1 MRSNPPIL
9 LFACAVLL
17 SAPLSFAAAA
27 ADQSR
32 GEERVFHHSK
42 AEVEKAIQELHA
54 TLKGRLPI
62 LDGFADQADEQS
74 DRFTRG
80 YYECAVQVVANGQD
94 ETKVLVTAKITGWYT
109 DPNPSK
115 SGYRVLL
122 SNGHVEMDLLDRIDE
137 ALAIKGIVTG
147 APQSRGSLASR
158 PEASGEDHPTADS
171 RPQVTRIRTSNDDAH
186 TRVII
191 DVGAQVKYQAARLS
205 DPDRIYL
212 DIENTK
218 IDPEL
223 LYKGVKVETEGLLK
237 RVRVG
242 QNQPGVARVV
252 LEVDHAKDYSV
263 SLLPNPYRLVVDV
276 YRTSAA
282 AQEAGRANA
291 PSPGPAKD
299 FPPSKP
305 LQPVALSASEAPAR
319 TPEKPPS
326 NPPTAIGNSTL
337 GRAGLSA
344 SSSGLI
350 GSPAAP
356 VRATPGNSEDIESLR
371 RRREQAEREL
381 DELNGVVANLE
392 EILRN
397 QTHPTD
403 IAVVRKSG
411 TRVMSKPSANGAL
424 LFSADG
430 DDEFQVLDSEP
441 DWVHVQISG
450 ASRGWIRRSDLNLPE
465 GLNANLNQ
473 AGVAV
478 PAAEQTFQVIREETN
493 TFKGTWEP
501 LTGKSVKI
509 IWTGPASAQGIPA
522 SASAKRN
529 FAKSLFIK
537 AYREISSKDQTAA
550 GVVIVFDSAD
560 GGQIAA
566 TLENLKQWQTG
577 NLQEESF
584 WGLCSVDPPELFE
597 R

>member
-9 LFACAVLL
+9 LFACAVLWI
-17 SAPLSFAAAA
+17 APLSFAGAA

-42 AEVEKAIQELHA
+42 AEVEKTIQDLHA

-62 LDGFADQADEQS
+62 LDGFAESVDEQS

-80 YYECAVQVVANGQD
+80 YYECAIQVVPNGQD
-94 ETKVLVTAKITGWYT
+94 ETTVHVTAKITAWYA

-147 APQSRGSLASR
+147 APPSPGSLASR
-158 PEASGEDHPTADS
+158 PEASGENHQAADS
-171 RPQVTRIRTSNDDAH
+171 QPQVTRIRTTNEDAH
-186 TRVII
+186 TRITI

-223 LYKGVKVETEGLLK
+223 LFKGVKVESEGLLK

-282 AQEAGRANA
+282 AAEAARSNA
-291 PSPGPAKD
+291 PLPGPTKD
-299 FPPSKP
+299 FPAEKP
-305 LQPVALSASEAPAR
+305 LKPVALSASEAPAR
-319 TPEKPPS
+319 SPEKTPSSPPS
-326 NPPTAIGNSTL
+326 AIGNSTPA
-337 GRAGLSA
+337 RAGLSA
-344 SSSGLI
+344 STSGFI
-350 GSPAAP
+350 GSPAA
-356 VRATPGNSEDIESLR
+356 VRATPSSAEDIESLR
-371 RRREQAEREL
+371 HRREQAEREL

-397 QTHPTD
+397 QTHPND

-411 TRVMSKPSANGAL
+411 ARVMSKPGANGAV

-430 DDEFQVLDSEP
+430 EDEFQVLETEP

-465 GLNANLNQ
+465 GLNANQ
-473 AGVAV
+473 AGVAA

-509 IWTGPASAQGIPA
+509 IWTGPASAQGMPA
-522 SASAKRN
+522 SALAKRN
-529 FAKSLFIK
+529 FAKSIFIK
-537 AYREISSKDQTAA
+537 AYQEISSKDQTAA

-566 TLENLKQWQTG
+566 SLENLKQWQTG
-577 NLQEESF
+577 NLTEASF
-584 WGLCSVDPPELFE
+584 WRLCSIDPPELFD